1 MNKQE
6 LIALV
11 KELLQEENLENRNED
26 LQLLRREYKYLL
38 GRDEDSFAEQEET
51 DKFIALF
58 NELAKKEPKLLSSP
72 YEEKKKIIEA
82 ARKLLDKKEIL
93 AANKDLDKLS
103 DDFRKAGRSGS
114 KEQDDELWNEFRQV
128 KDAFYAKK
136 KAFFEELDKANAEKR
151 AKKEDIIERAKAVIE
166 VENIREANAQM
177 DALRKEWKE
186 VGYSGKGDEF
196 LWKDFARV
204 MDEFQEKKKER
215 HGEMLKL
222 FEERA
227 ARLRVLQDCSQTYG
241 AKIIINRI
249 ECDDFEAGKASDTFD
264 FEILPQNLRLNSK
277 GMKPKCCHTYNQ
289 IVSLEV
295 VDFLAERFVWF
306 QPFLILRRKI
316 RSAYYK
322 VLRLF

>member
-11 KELLQEENLENRNED
+11 KELLEEENLDDRAND

-72 YEEKKKIIEA
+72 YQEKKNIIEA

-93 AANKDLDKLS
+93 AANKELDKLS
-103 DDFRKAGRSGS
+103 DDFRKAGRAGS
-114 KEQDDELWNEFRQV
+114 KEQDDELWNEFRKV
-128 KDAFYAKK
+128 KDEFYAKK

-186 VGYSGKGDEF
+186 VGYSGKGDEY
-196 LWKDFARV
+196 LWKDFTRV

-227 ARLRVLQDCSQTYG
+227 AKKEELIKKARILLANSEFTDEEIEQVKGLRNEYKTIG
-241 AKIIINRI
+241 
-249 ECDDFEAGKASDTFD
+249 FAGKEKDDDLWQRFNEVIQKYFD
-264 FEILPQNLRLNSK
+264 E
-277 GMKPKCCHTYNQ
+277 MK
-289 IVSLEV
+289 
-295 VDFLAERFVWF
+295 F
-306 QPFLILRRKI
+306 
-316 RSAYYK
+316 YK
-322 VLRLF
+322 D

>member
-1 MNKQE
+1 MTGGNNIMNKQE

-11 KELLQEENLENRNED
+11 KELLQEENLDDRAND

-72 YEEKKKIIEA
+72 YQEKKNIIELA
-82 ARKLLDKKEIL
+82 KKLLDKKEIL

-103 DDFRKAGRSGS
+103 DDFRKAGRCGS

-128 KDAFYAKK
+128 KDEFYAKK

-166 VENIREANAQM
+166 VDNIREANAQM

-204 MDEFQEKKKER
+204 MDDFQEKKKER

-227 ARLRVLQDCSQTYG
+227 NKKEELIKKARILLANSEFTDEEIEQVKGLRNEYKTIG
-241 AKIIINRI
+241 
-249 ECDDFEAGKASDTFD
+249 FAGKEKDDDLWKRFNEVIQKYFD
-264 FEILPQNLRLNSK
+264 E
-277 GMKPKCCHTYNQ
+277 MK
-289 IVSLEV
+289 
-295 VDFLAERFVWF
+295 F
-306 QPFLILRRKI
+306 
-316 RSAYYK
+316 YK
-322 VLRLF
+322 N